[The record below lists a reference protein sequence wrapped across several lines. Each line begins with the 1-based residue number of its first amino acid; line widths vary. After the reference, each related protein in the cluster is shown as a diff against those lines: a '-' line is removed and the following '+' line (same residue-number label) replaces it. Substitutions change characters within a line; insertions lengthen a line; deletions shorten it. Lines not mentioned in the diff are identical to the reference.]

1 MTPIPA
7 RSSSLNTIPSFAQKK
22 KKEEKTKAIPLKFI
36 LKQSHVGIATKRE
49 LGFEEGRGSA
59 DVLIW
64 FNRKM
69 KKSI

>member
-22 KKEEKTKAIPLKFI
+22 NKKKNSIKIYFKAITCRDALKP
-36 LKQSHVGIATKRE
+36 E
-49 LGFEEGRGSA
+49 LCFEEGRGSA